1 MESWKRLIYKVKD
14 VNRRIFIYQVLFKN
28 KEIYY
33 EIEFKRLHDF
43 KKREIGKHKMVLTE
57 KSFLLLKHVLAYV
70 VKQHELD
77 ASLKQMAELLK
88 LD

>member
-14 VNRRIFIYQVLFKN
+14 GNRKILIHQIIFKN
-28 KEIYY
+28 KEVYY
-33 EIEFKRLHDF
+33 KIEFKRLHDF
-43 KKREIGKHKMVLTE
+43 KKREISKAETILTE
-57 KSFLLLKHVLAYV
+57 KSFLLLKHVLAHV

-77 ASLKQMAELLK
+77 ASLKQMIEHLK